1 MQNYTNDLP
10 LQNGIKMKL
19 EKIYVRL
26 HGIYLSWNLLVH
38 LFWEMLAR
46 IQIEVMAE
54 SWRKNKILISIS
66 FFILISTVIGV
77 KIEPCLDPNY
87 PLVNCSML

>member
-1 MQNYTNDLP
+1 MSKRMLSMWT
-10 LQNGIKMKL
+10 GCVFSSL
-19 EKIYVRL
+19 ET
-26 HGIYLSWNLLVH
+26 NLLVR

-46 IQIEVMAE
+46 IQKVAMAE
-54 SWRKNKILISIS
+54 SWRKNKILNSIS